1 MKLRV
6 PIAVLAVAGTAF
18 LFLRGADTAAVREE
32 QLARHRNLG
41 KAYYESPTTQMEA
54 VEELRKAL
62 ELAPDSARDR
72 LNYGLALLRAGK
84 TKEGVAELEKV
95 QKQDPN
101 LPHTWFNLGIVF
113 KKEGDYARAAE
124 QFERMVQ
131 LVPDEAISHY
141 NLGVLY
147 RLLNR
152 PDEALRAFEKARDLD
167 PNLAAARFQLYN
179 AYRRIGRE
187 QEAAREL
194 QIFQEIK
201 KRQEGSPT
209 PEDVDWS
216 FYAELYDV
224 VDPKASADDTPA
236 AELRFQ
242 VQKLTG
248 AADPR
253 TAGATVVDV
262 NGDDRPD
269 LLVWSEKG
277 VAIYTGGFTLLARS
291 GLEGLASVISVAPA
305 DFNNDGLVDV
315 LVLLPTG
322 PSLYFNRK
330 GRFQKADVPGLAFG
344 RFEKAVWLDYD
355 HDYDLDLF
363 LFGDR
368 SVLLRNQGEAGL
380 ADRTSEFPFA
390 PGRAL
395 DAVAFRSIADGKGM
409 DLLVSYAD
417 RPGVLYRDRLA
428 GKFEQVAVDGLPA
441 QARHLLAADAD
452 NDGWMDAVA
461 ATSSGIVW
469 LWNRQGQFQAAAGPR
484 FDGAFTLADFE
495 NRGLAD
501 LLSGSSVYR
510 NQGARRFVPGKTP
523 QGLPAA
529 AAWTAADFDLDG
541 RIDVAAAG
549 TDGAIYRLLNR
560 TALTTQWLRVK
571 LKGVKNLLL
580 APGAEVEVKSGL
592 LYQKK
597 IYTGAPLL
605 FGLRTN
611 KEVDTVRITWP
622 NGLIQNEPKQVAG
635 RALAFEEA
643 QRLSG
648 SCPMI
653 FTWNGREFQFIGDA
667 LGVAPLGARAGDDAY
682 FPVDHDEY
690 VQIPAGGL
698 VPKDDYYE
706 VRVTE
711 ELREVTYLD
720 QIRLLAVDH
729 PANVE
734 VFTNEKFK
742 APPFPEFRLFGVRG
756 RIYPVRARDGKGND
770 MLDEL
775 RRADRVY
782 AASFRRDFTGVA
794 ETHSLELDFG
804 PDAARDNRAILVL
817 RGWVDWADGST
828 FFRLAQQG
836 HGALFLP
843 YLQVKDAR
851 GRWQTVVADMGIP
864 AGQLKTIVVDLTGK
878 FLSSSREVRIVT
890 NLCLYWDEIFLAEDS
905 SAPPVRLTE
914 LGPHEAELRF
924 RGFSRAIIHPQRAQ
938 PEAFDYARVSP
949 VSMWNPTPGLY
960 TRYGDVREL
969 LEAEDDR
976 YVIMGSGD
984 EIRLRFRAAS
994 LPPVPSGWRR
1004 NFLLKLDGWN
1014 KDGDFNTAYSQSVE
1028 PLPFHGMSRYPYPP
1042 SERFPDT
1049 EAHRRWREQYL
1060 TRPARLLIPPLSR
1073 ALRTAGMP

>member
-6 PIAVLAVAGTAF
+6 VLSLLSVSGAAL

-41 KAYYESPTTQMEA
+41 KAYYENPASQMEA

-84 TKEGVAELEKV
+84 TKEGIAELERV
-95 QKQDPN
+95 QKQDPK
-101 LPHTWFNLGIVF
+101 LPHTWFNLGIAF
-113 KKEGDYARAAE
+113 KKEGDYARAAR

-131 LVPDEAISHY
+131 LVPDEPISHY

-152 PDEALRAFEKARDLD
+152 PDEALRAFEKARQLD

-179 AYRRIGRE
+179 AYRRIGRNE
-187 QEAAREL
+187 EAAREL

-224 VDPKASADDTPA
+224 VDPKASADDRPA

-242 VQKLTG
+242 VQKLAG
-248 AADPR
+248 AADPK
-253 TAGATVVDV
+253 TAGAAVLDA

-277 VAIYTGGFTLLARS
+277 LAMYSGGFTPLARS
-291 GLEGLASVISVAPA
+291 GLEGLTGVISVAPA
-305 DFNNDGLVDV
+305 DVNNDGLTDL
-315 LVLLPTG
+315 LVLLPSG
-322 PSLYFNRK
+322 PALYLNRK
-330 GRFQKADVPGLAFG
+330 GRFQRADGKGLPAG

-368 SVLLRNQGEAGL
+368 SMLLRNQGEAGF
-380 ADRTSEFPFA
+380 ADRSSEFPFA
-390 PGRAL
+390 RGRAR
-395 DAVAFRSIADGKGM
+395 DTVVFRSIADGKGM
-409 DLLVSYAD
+409 DLVVSYAD

-428 GKFEQVAVDGLPA
+428 GKFEQVPVEGLPP
-441 QARHLLAADAD
+441 QAHHLVAVDAD
-452 NDGWMDAVA
+452 NDGWVDVA
-461 ATSSGIVW
+461 AAAPSGVVW
-469 LWNRQGQFQAAAGPR
+469 LWNRQGQLQSAPGPQLQ
-484 FDGAFTLADFE
+484 GGLTLADLE

-501 LLSGSSVYR
+501 LIAGSSVHR
-510 NQGARRFVPGKTP
+510 NQGAGRFVAGKTP
-523 QGLPAA
+523 PGIPSGTV
-529 AAWTAADFDLDG
+529 WTAADFDLDG
-541 RIDVAAAG
+541 RADLAAVGA
-549 TDGAIYRLLNR
+549 DGVIYRLLNR
-560 TALTTQWLRVK
+560 TVLTTQWLRVK
-571 LKGVKNLLL
+571 LKGIKNLLL
-580 APGAEVEVKSGL
+580 APGAEVEVKAGR

-597 IYTGAPLL
+597 IYAGLPLL
-605 FGLRTN
+605 FGLRAN
-611 KEVDTVRITWP
+611 KDVDTVRITWP

-648 SCPMI
+648 SCPMV

-690 VQIPAGGL
+690 LQIPAGGL
-698 VPKDDYYE
+698 VEKDGYYD

-720 QIRLLAVDH
+720 QVGLIAVDH
-729 PANVE
+729 PARTE
-734 VFTNEKFK
+734 IFTNDKFK
-742 APPFPEFRLFGVRG
+742 APPFPEFRLFGVER
-756 RIYPVRARDGKGND
+756 RIYPVRARDGKGRD
-770 MLDEL
+770 VLERLVKSDGSYV
-775 RRADRVY
+775 DG
-782 AASFRRDFTGVA
+782 FRRDFTGVA
-794 ETHSLELDFG
+794 ETHALELDFG
-804 PDAARDNRAILVL
+804 RSAARDNRAILVL

-836 HGALFLP
+836 RGTLFLP

-864 AGQLKTIVVDLTGK
+864 AGQPKTIVVDLTGK
-878 FLSSSREVRIVT
+878 FLSDSREVRIVT
-890 NLCLYWDEIFLAEDS
+890 NLCLYWDEIFLSEDS
-905 SAPPVRLTE
+905 GAPVVRLTE
-914 LGPHEAELRF
+914 LAPDAAELRF
-924 RGFSRAIIHPQRAQ
+924 RGFSRAVIHPQRAQ
-938 PEAFDYARVSP
+938 PEAFDYAHVSP

-976 YVIMGSGD
+976 YVVMGSGD
-984 EIRLRFRAAS
+984 EVRLRFRAAS
-994 LPPVPSGWRR
+994 LPPLPAGWRR
-1004 NFLLKLDGWN
+1004 SFLVKLDGWN

-1028 PLPFHGMSRYPYPP
+1028 PLPFHGMSRYPYPA

-1049 EAHRRWREQYL
+1049 EAHRRWRERYL
-1060 TRPARLLIPPLSR
+1060 TRPAKPLIPALAR
-1073 ALRTAGMP
+1073 ARGTANLQ